1 MYPLLQRD
9 GLLLPYIAL
18 LLLFFLFFGPPGLR
32 ETVKSEQRMSS
43 QRPSQQS
50 SHDSSQHSIGGS
62 NVETNEG
69 GWGEG
74 GVLGRMWEL
83 WGRVERFVFLGSLL
97 GAIGLHLAVVVIT
110 PPKRYPYLHP
120 ALMTTYSFLHFVPIA
135 IYSNWRQWA
144 TREED
149 LYDTK
154 ND

>member
-1 MYPLLQRD
+1 M
-9 GLLLPYIAL
+9 LPYTAL
-18 LLLFFLFFGPPGLR
+18 LLLFFLLFGPPGSLDKDR
-32 ETVKSEQRMSS
+32 SEQRVSS
-43 QRPSQQS
+43 QHASQQS
-50 SHDSSQHSIGGS
+50 SQDPSQHSMGGS
-62 NVETNEG
+62 KLG